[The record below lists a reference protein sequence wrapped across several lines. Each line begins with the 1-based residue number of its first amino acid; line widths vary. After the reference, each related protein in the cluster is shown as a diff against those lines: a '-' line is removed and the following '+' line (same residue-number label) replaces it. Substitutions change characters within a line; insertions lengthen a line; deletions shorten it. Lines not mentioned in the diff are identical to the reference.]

1 MPSVMC
7 QLPAYIPKWNH
18 EFHHSVFGD
27 TTLEE
32 HLKQPFYKTVNAKT
46 QDFFLHF
53 TQCTWGKD
61 LNRTLQKT
69 CKTTLK
75 K

>member
-1 MPSVMC
+1 MC
-7 QLPAYIPKWNH
+7 QLPVYIPKWNH

-46 QDFFLHF
+46 QDFFSAFYTMYLGQRF
-53 TQCTWGKD
+53 KSNAAKD
-61 LNRTLQKT
+61 L
-69 CKTTLK
+69 
-75 K
+75 